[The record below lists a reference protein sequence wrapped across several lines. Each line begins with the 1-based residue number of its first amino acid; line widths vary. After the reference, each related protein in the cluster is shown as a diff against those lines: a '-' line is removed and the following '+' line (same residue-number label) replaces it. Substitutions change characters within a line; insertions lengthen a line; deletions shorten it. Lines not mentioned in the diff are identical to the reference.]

1 MKSTFLSF
9 VLLFTLT
16 FSFAQNKEMNDQW
29 GLQDKTTKA
38 AITNSER
45 GKLFIDGNYAMFVHW
60 GLYSQLGCK
69 WNDNSYYGISE
80 WIMTKLK
87 IKPQDMMD
95 YAKQFNPV
103 NFSAAKLVSLAKNA
117 GMKYIVITAKHHD
130 GFAMYHSKVSDFNIV
145 DASPYGRDPMK
156 EMAAKC
162 AKQGIGLGFYYS
174 HNFDWTAPG
183 GTMGP
188 KTNAAGDT
196 VSFDQYFYSKCLPQ
210 VKEITSEYGPLA
222 LIWFDC
228 PGSISPKHT
237 QALVDVVRKNQPN
250 AFVNGRIGNNM
261 GDYKGGGDM
270 EVPQKRIDG
279 LSESCD
285 VTNDSWG
292 WAYYDENWK
301 SPKLILTNVLSIVAR
316 GGNYLMNVP
325 PGPDGTV
332 PERAEKIL
340 MSAGKW
346 IQKYPQ
352 VVYGAEASPWPQKF
366 SWGDVVRKGNKLYLL
381 VYEWNTN
388 GELWL
393 PGLKSDIKSLKLLN
407 AKNSKL
413 KYELRNNAVVI
424 KIPAVAP
431 EKFVSV
437 IEMELKNEVSVD
449 ESPTIDPYLPTY
461 YSAYFAEAESCILKK
476 KQWMEKFGEWKSI
489 MQVEKWT
496 KDSKA
501 TWTFNVLKPG
511 DYLVDL
517 QYAGEGRLAWKIE
530 TSDGESIQNQQNS
543 SSVYATL
550 PFGWIT
556 FKTAGKKKL
565 TVSLL
570 EGKFEKESL
579 QGIKLTPIEE

>member
-1 MKSTFLSF
+1 LFVVELLLLSLFL
-9 VLLFTLT
+9 LLPCS

-29 GLQDKTTKA
+29 GLQDKTT
-38 AITNSER
+38 TLTDSER
-45 GKLFIDGNYAMFVHW
+45 GKLYIKGNYAMFVHW

-69 WNDNSYYGISE
+69 WNDKSYCGVSE
-80 WIMTKLK
+80 WNQTKLK
-87 IKPQDMMD
+87 IKQQDMMD

-103 NFSAAKLVSLAKNA
+103 NFSATKLVSLAKNI
-117 GMKYIVITAKHHD
+117 GIKYIVITAKHYD
-130 GFAMYHSKVSDFNIV
+130 GFVMYHSKVSDFNIV
-145 DASPYGRDPMK
+145 DASPCGRDPMK
-156 EMAAKC
+156 EMAAEC
-162 AKQGIGLGFYYS
+162 AKQGVELGFYYS

-188 KTNAAGDT
+188 KTNAAGDS

-228 PGSISPKHT
+228 LGSISPKYT
-237 QALVDVVRKNQPN
+237 QKLADLVHNNQPN
-250 AFVNGRIGNNM
+250 AFINGRIGNNM

-301 SPKLILTNVLSIVAR
+301 NPKLILTNVLSIVAR

-332 PERAEKIL
+332 PERVEKIL
-340 MSAGKW
+340 TSTGKW
-346 IQKYPQ
+346 IQKYLQ
-352 VVYGAEASPWPQKF
+352 VVYGSEASPGPKKF
-366 SWGDVVRKGNKLYLL
+366 SWGDVVSKENKLYLL
-381 VYEWNTN
+381 VYEWNVN

-393 PGLKSDIKSLKLLN
+393 PGLKSEIKLLKFLN

-413 KYELRNNAVVI
+413 KYELRNNTVVI
-424 KIPAVAP
+424 KIPALAP
-431 EKFVSV
+431 EKYVSV
-437 IEMELKNEVSVD
+437 IELELKNEVSVD

-461 YSAYFAEAESCILKK
+461 YSAYFAEAKNCILKN
-476 KQWMEKFGEWKSI
+476 KQWMEKFGECKSI
-489 MQVEKWT
+489 MQLEKWT

-501 TWTFNVLKPG
+501 TWTFDILKPG
-511 DYLVDL
+511 DYLMDL
-517 QYAGEGRLAWKIE
+517 QYAGDGRLAWKIE
-530 TSDGESIQNQQNS
+530 TSDAESIQNQ
-543 SSVYATL
+543 
-550 PFGWIT
+550 
-556 FKTAGKKKL
+556 
-565 TVSLL
+565 
-570 EGKFEKESL
+570 
-579 QGIKLTPIEE
+579 

>member
-1 MKSTFLSF
+1 MFIVELLLLSLFL
-9 VLLFTLT
+9 LLPCS

-29 GLQDKTTKA
+29 GLQDKTT
-38 AITNSER
+38 TLTDSER
-45 GKLFIDGNYAMFVHW
+45 GKLYIKGNYAIFVHW

-69 WNDNSYYGISE
+69 CNDKSYCGVSE
-80 WIMTKLK
+80 WNQTKLK

-103 NFSAAKLVSLAKNA
+103 NFSATKLVSLAKNV
-117 GMKYIVITAKHHD
+117 GMKYIVITAKRHD
-130 GFAMYHSKVSDFNIV
+130 GFVMYHSKVSDFNIV

-156 EMAAKC
+156 EMAAEC
-162 AKQGIGLGFYYS
+162 AKQGVGLGFYYS
-174 HNFDWTAPG
+174 HNLDWTASG

-188 KTNAAGDT
+188 KTNAAGDS

-228 PGSISPKHT
+228 PGSISPKYT
-237 QALVDVVRKNQPN
+237 QKLADLVHNNQPN
-250 AFVNGRIGNNM
+250 AFINGRIGNNM
-261 GDYKGGGDM
+261 GDYTGSGDM

-332 PERAEKIL
+332 PELVEKIL
-340 MSAGKW
+340 TSTGKW

-352 VVYGAEASPWPQKF
+352 VVYGSEASPWPKKF
-366 SWGDVVRKGNKLYLL
+366 SWGDVVRKENKLYLL
-381 VYEWNTN
+381 VYEWNVN

-393 PGLKSDIKSLKLLN
+393 PGLKSEIKLLKFLN

-424 KIPAVAP
+424 KIPALAP
-431 EKFVSV
+431 EKYVSV
-437 IEMELKNEVSVD
+437 IELELKNEVSVN

-461 YSAYFAEAESCILKK
+461 YSAYFAEAKNCILKN
-476 KQWMEKFGEWKSI
+476 KQLMEKFGE
-489 MQVEKWT
+489 
-496 KDSKA
+496 
-501 TWTFNVLKPG
+501 
-511 DYLVDL
+511 
-517 QYAGEGRLAWKIE
+517 
-530 TSDGESIQNQQNS
+530 
-543 SSVYATL
+543 
-550 PFGWIT
+550 
-556 FKTAGKKKL
+556 
-565 TVSLL
+565 
-570 EGKFEKESL
+570 
-579 QGIKLTPIEE
+579 

>member
-1 MKSTFLSF
+1 MKSTLIS
-9 VLLFTLT
+9 LALIFTAL

-29 GLQDKTTKA
+29 GLQDKTATIA
-38 AITNSER
+38 TVNPDR
-45 GKLFIDGNYAMFVHW
+45 GKLFVDGNYAMFVHW
-60 GLYSQLGCK
+60 GLYSQMGCK
-69 WNDNSYYGISE
+69 WNGKSYYGISE
-80 WIMTKLK
+80 WAMYKHK
-87 IKPQDMMD
+87 IKPQEMVD

-103 NFSAAKLVSLAKNA
+103 NFSASKLVSLAKKS
-117 GMKYIVITAKHHD
+117 GMKYIVVTAKHHD
-130 GFAMYHSKVSDFNIV
+130 GFAMYDSKISDFNIV
-145 DASPYGRDPMK
+145 AASPYGRDPMK
-156 EMAAKC
+156 ELAAEC
-162 AKQGIGLGFYYS
+162 AKQGVGLGFYYS
-174 HNFDWTAPG
+174 HVVDWTTPG
-183 GTMGP
+183 ASMGP
-188 KTNAAGDT
+188 KTNAVGDT
-196 VSFDQYFYSKCLPQ
+196 ISFDQYFYSKSLPQ
-210 VKEITSEYGPLA
+210 INEITSQYGPLA
-222 LIWFDC
+222 LLWFDL
-228 PGSISPKHT
+228 PGNISKMHG
-237 QALVDVVRKNQPN
+237 QEIVDLVRKNQPN
-250 AFVNGRIGNNM
+250 AFINGRIGNNL

-279 LSESCD
+279 FSESCD

-292 WAYYDENWK
+292 WAFYDENWK
-301 SPKLILTNVLSIVAR
+301 NPKLILTNLLSIVAR

-325 PGPDGTV
+325 PSPDGTV

-340 MSAGKW
+340 LSAGKW
-346 IQKYPQ
+346 IHKYPQ

-381 VYEWNTN
+381 VYDWNTT

-393 PGLKSDIKSLKLLN
+393 PGLKSDIKSIHLLH
-407 AKNSKL
+407 AKKNKL

-424 KIPAVAP
+424 KIPPVAP

-437 IEMELKNEVSVD
+437 IEMELNGDVIVD
-449 ESPTIDPYLPTY
+449 ESPTVDPFLPTY
-461 YSAYFAEAESCILKK
+461 YSAYFATVENCILKK
-476 KQWMEKFGEWKSI
+476 KQWMEKFGEWKTI

-501 TWTFNVLKPG
+501 TWTFDVLHPG
-511 DYLVDL
+511 DYQVEL

-543 SSVYATL
+543 STMYSTQ
-550 PFGWIT
+550 PFGWVS
-556 FKTAGKKKL
+556 FKTAGKKKV